1 MELGPG
7 TSSISNHIVVKEIS
21 LESWFN
27 LKQGQFTFCK
37 CNSSTEESI
46 LVPSMEGYIWCRGK
60 LPTWG
65 HCFGEGDILYGSKK
79 GAFLQD
85 NNAIIRTMFTTAT
98 NISAIINMSNLCV
111 HRNGENVRKSP
122 PSKKTKKTN
131 LDFPSESPSYR
142 CALHVQSF
150 HAFTTFDCFNM
161 YATTSHRKDMGD

>member
-21 LESWFN
+21 LESWFI

-98 NISAIINMSNLCV
+98 KISTIFNMLNLCTGTERMFESLPRV
-111 HRNGENVRKSP
+111 KRPRKPTLTSP
-122 PSKKTKKTN
+122 PRVPPTGKH
-131 LDFPSESPSYR
+131 YI
-142 CALHVQSF
+142 
-150 HAFTTFDCFNM
+150 
-161 YATTSHRKDMGD
+161 